1 MRHPLRRARER
12 RPPPFLSY
20 CAVTFSPPPRL
31 HPTSP
36 TALSPPSVLLPSC
49 ADTPSSPP
57 CPDAHCSPPTRRHA
71 GAHLRVLDRLPPPP
85 FEHPPAHP
93 TRRRVLAPPP
103 PPHSLPSSPIRTSPH
118 SSFPRAT
125 TCVKP
130 CIVRSSIEADGACV
144 IYIYPQ
150 NTALSKSTDC
160 FLRESHPHTC
170 CARTLLQFKC
180 VLQGF

>member
-1 MRHPLRRARER
+1 MNEQLLNITVRHLIFSSLPYLFSVLTARPHPLCPRPPPTPELSGPPVWRRDPCIETFNILPHPLPSTSLIHHHHMRHPLRRVCER

-71 GAHLRVLDRLPPPP
+71 GAHPSIAMCVRVP
-85 FEHPPAHP
+85 
-93 TRRRVLAPPP
+93 
-103 PPHSLPSSPIRTSPH
+103 
-118 SSFPRAT
+118 
-125 TCVKP
+125 
-130 CIVRSSIEADGACV
+130 
-144 IYIYPQ
+144 
-150 NTALSKSTDC
+150 
-160 FLRESHPHTC
+160 
-170 CARTLLQFKC
+170 
-180 VLQGF
+180 